1 MAGGK
6 FPGGGRY
13 TIYVP
18 DASTPAK
25 ATRINTLFKM
35 FNGRAGK
42 QGSIYSTDDKAPVTD
57 NGAAADFVSAGAK
70 ALFAAG
76 VGDAQMFPTPVKM
89 DYSGAPD
96 LSAPLI
102 NGEPAAKVAGGPS
115 NPYVPN
121 LYSPGPAPGSDQT
134 DTAGGAPKTNVVLKV
149 NDPIPTAD
157 VKPLYGTPGD
167 VPPEAVDG
175 KGTTS
180 PSKTSSTVG
189 TTSIGHVLTPGK
201 SSK

>member
-18 DASTPAK
+18 DTSTTAK
-25 ATRINTLFKM
+25 QTRIATLRKM
-35 FNGRAGK
+35 FNARAGD
-42 QGSIYSTDDKAPVTD
+42 QGAIYGKVDETD
-57 NGAAADFVSAGAK
+57 NGAAADVVSARAK

-96 LSAPLI
+96 LTKPLV
-102 NGEPAAKVAGGPS
+102 NGSDAMAAAGGPS

-121 LYSPGPAPGSDQT
+121 LYSPGPAPGSDTT

-149 NDPIPTAD
+149 NDPIPTAEI
-157 VKPLYGTPGD
+157 KPLYGNPGD

-180 PSKTSSTVG
+180 PSTTSATVG
-189 TTSIGHVLTPGK
+189 TTSIGHTLTPGK